1 MKQIFEEALELLR
14 QHQPFV
20 IATVVRVKGSTP
32 QKPGAKMLI
41 RSNGTTLGTLGG
53 GCVEGDIYYH
63 ATRMLKEGESVHFHR
78 YTLTEKMAA
87 RDGLVC
93 GGTMFFF
100 LQAFYDED
108 RWLPRV
114 ERILHAYQGEAPI
127 ALATLMNA
135 ADNEIASGMQL
146 FISEEGKLDGSSRN
160 AELDRELS
168 KIGSRLAAQG
178 ETHYL
183 TWEDGR
189 EYFIEGITAPPL
201 LIIMGGGH
209 VGKAVSQLAATVGF
223 RIIVIDDREEFA
235 DCQRFPEAEETIV
248 ADFGEG
254 LDRVRINANTF
265 ILIATRGHRF
275 DDLALEAALHTPARY
290 IGLLG
295 SQRKVFMIYKRLLQ
309 NGMSVDN
316 FQRVHAPIGLNIGA
330 LSPEELAV
338 SIVGE
343 MIAVRRGKSGGFL
356 TIPVETI
363 RRLSGKQQ
371 VDG

>member
-1 MKQIFEEALELLR
+1 MKPIFEEALRLLQ

-41 RSNGTTLGTLGG
+41 RNDGTTLGTLGG

-63 ATRMLKEGESVHFHR
+63 ATRMLKEGETAHFHR
-78 YTLTEKMAA
+78 YTLTEEMAA

-93 GGTMFFF
+93 GGTMFFYMQVF
-100 LQAFYDED
+100 FDSEA
-108 RWLPRV
+108 WLPRV
-114 ERILHAYQGEAPI
+114 ERILCAYRGGEPI
-127 ALATLMNA
+127 AVATLVNVEEA
-135 ADNEIASGMQL
+135 EASSGMQL
-146 FISEEGKLDGSSRN
+146 VISYNGTLDGSFGN
-160 AELDRELS
+160 KELDRKIS
-168 KIGSRLAAQG
+168 KIGRRLAALG
-178 ETHYL
+178 ETYYL

-189 EYFIEGITAPPL
+189 EFFIEGITVPPML
-201 LIIMGGGH
+201 VIMGGGH

-223 RIIVIDDREEFA
+223 RIIIIDDREEFA
-235 DCQRFPEAEETIV
+235 DCQRFPEAEQTIV
-248 ADFGEG
+248 ADFSEG
-254 LDRVRINANTF
+254 LDQVQISANSF

-295 SQRKVFMIYKRLLQ
+295 SKRKVFMIYKRLLKE
-309 NGMSVDN
+309 GISPESLH
-316 FQRVHAPIGLNIGA
+316 RVHAPIGLDIGA

-343 MIAVRRGKSGGFL
+343 MIAVRRGKAAGFL
-356 TIPVETI
+356 SIPAETL
-363 RRLSGKQQ
+363 RRLSEKTEG
-371 VDG
+371 